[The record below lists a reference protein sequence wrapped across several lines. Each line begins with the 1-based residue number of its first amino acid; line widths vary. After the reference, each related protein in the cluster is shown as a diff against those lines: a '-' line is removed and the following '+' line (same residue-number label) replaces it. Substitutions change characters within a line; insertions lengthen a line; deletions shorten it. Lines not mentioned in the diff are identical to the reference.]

1 MDSGYLKDEVLPL
14 LNKSFPYLD
23 EDIQLKIQALLLNI
37 NDKKDNSAKYDIY
50 YKKDT
55 YEYLLYIPTYLRTKE
70 VQGFI
75 DRYKKEFGLIRKS
88 PSIKSWGGLV
98 RNPITR
104 DEMSFLSPKYLL
116 KLFEHYNKSIDG
128 SDTEYTDQRICWW

>member
-1 MDSGYLKDEVLPL
+1 MIQIYEENIVSNLNGIVFLLTNKEIMDSGYLKDEVLPL

-55 YEYLLYIPTYLRTKE
+55 YEYLL
-70 VQGFI
+70 
-75 DRYKKEFGLIRKS
+75 
-88 PSIKSWGGLV
+88 
-98 RNPITR
+98 N
-104 DEMSFLSPKYLL
+104 FL
-116 KLFEHYNKSIDG
+116 
-128 SDTEYTDQRICWW
+128 TEN